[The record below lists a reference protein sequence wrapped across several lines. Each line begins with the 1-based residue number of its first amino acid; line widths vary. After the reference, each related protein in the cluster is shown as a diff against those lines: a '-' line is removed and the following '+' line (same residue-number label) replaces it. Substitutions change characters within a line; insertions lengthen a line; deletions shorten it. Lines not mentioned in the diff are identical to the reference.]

1 MIIGRY
7 GGIAGKANDPLLSSY
22 GAAMTSNAIL
32 LCYAALLILDLGW
45 GLFLT
50 ALNYRRVR
58 SHAGL
63 VPEALGGRVSPEDA
77 SKAASYSMAKMR
89 LGFVEQPAVS
99 ALTLA
104 AVGLGLFGIL
114 DGLVGRAFASE
125 YWRGSAFLGAVIAA
139 EALLGSPFSL
149 YSTFSLERR
158 FGFNRT
164 KPGTWLLDL
173 LKSALLTVALGLPL
187 LWLLY
192 AFVDGAG
199 RLWWLWAAAA
209 FSVLDVLLSMIFP
222 TLIAPLFNKF
232 KSLPEGPLSARIAE
246 LTGRLGFRNKGVY
259 VMDGSR
265 RSSHS
270 NAYFAG
276 VGATRRIVLFDTLIE
291 NMGEDEILAV
301 LAHEIGHAKLR
312 HVLKRTVASVALSF
326 AAFFALELMMGWEA
340 LYAAFGFAGRSKH
353 ALLLILGLVSG
364 PATFFMVPAFSA
376 WSRRHEHAADRFAAR
391 EVGPKP
397 LSSALIRLNSENAS
411 NLWPHPLYSAW
422 YYSHPTLV
430 ERLEA
435 VAGE

>member
-1 MIIGRY
+1 MTPFAVLACF
-7 GGIAGKANDPLLSSY
+7 IALVL
-22 GAAMTSNAIL
+22 
-32 LCYAALLILDLGW
+32 LDLGW

-58 SHAGL
+58 SRSGQ
-63 VPEALGGRVSPEDA
+63 VPEALGGLVSPEEA
-77 SKAASYSMAKMR
+77 AKAASYSMAKMR
-89 LGFVEQPAVS
+89 LGLVEQPAVA

-104 AVGLGLFGIL
+104 AVCLGLFGLL
-114 DGLVGRAFASE
+114 DGLIGRAVAGE
-125 YWRGSAFLGAVIAA
+125 YWRGAAFLGAALAA
-139 EALLGSPFSL
+139 EALLTSPFSL

-164 KPGTWLLDL
+164 KLGTWLLDA
-173 LKSALLTVALGLPL
+173 LKSALLTAALGLL
-187 LWLLY
+187 LLRLLY
-192 AFVDGAG
+192 AFIDGAG

-232 KSLPEGPLSARIAE
+232 KPLPEGSLSARIAG
-246 LTGRLGFRNKGVY
+246 LTGRLGFRNGGVF

-276 VGATRRIVLFDTLIE
+276 VGSTRRIVLFDTLIE
-291 NMGEDEILAV
+291 SMGEDEILAV

-312 HVLKRTVASVALSF
+312 HVLKRTAASVALSF
-326 AAFFALELMMGWEA
+326 AAFFVLDLMMGWEA

-364 PATFFMVPAFSA
+364 PATFFLVPALSA

-391 EVGPKP
+391 AVGPEP
-397 LSSALIRLNSENAS
+397 LSSALIRLNRENAS

-435 VAGE
+435 VAEK

>member
-1 MIIGRY
+1 
-7 GGIAGKANDPLLSSY
+7 
-22 GAAMTSNAIL
+22 MTPNAVL
-32 LCYAALLILDLGW
+32 ACFAALVLLDLGW

-58 SHAGL
+58 SRAGE
-63 VPEALGGRVSPEDA
+63 VPEALGELVSPEEA
-77 SKAASYSMAKMR
+77 AKAASYSMAKMR
-89 LGFVEQPAVS
+89 LGFIEQPAVA
-99 ALTLA
+99 ALILA
-104 AVGLGLFGIL
+104 AACLGLFGLL
-114 DGLVGRAFASE
+114 DGLIGRIFSLE
-125 YWRGSAFLGAVIAA
+125 YWRGAAFLGAVLAA
-139 EALLGSPFSL
+139 EALLTSPFSV

-164 KPGTWLLDL
+164 KFGTWLLDA
-173 LKSALLTVALGLPL
+173 LKSALLTAALGLPL

-209 FSVLDVLLSMIFP
+209 FSVIDVILSMIFP

-232 KSLPEGPLSARIAE
+232 KSLPEGPLSSRIAQ
-246 LTGRLGFRNKGVY
+246 LTSRLGFRNAGVF

-291 NMGEDEILAV
+291 TTGEDEILAV

-312 HVLKRTVASVALSF
+312 HILKRTVASVALSF
-326 AAFFALELMMGWEA
+326 AAFFVLDLMMGWEA
-340 LYAAFGFAGRSKH
+340 LYAAFGFAAPSKH
-353 ALLLILGLVSG
+353 ALLLILGLASG
-364 PATFFMVPAFSA
+364 PATFFLVPAFSA
-376 WSRRHEHAADRFAAR
+376 WSRRHEYEADRFAAR
-391 EVGPKP
+391 AVGPEP
-397 LSSALIRLNSENAS
+397 LSSALIRLNRENAS

-435 VAGE
+435 VAEISTYGNADPG